1 MSSCAWCKRKIKQA
15 RTGRPRLYCSGACK
29 QHAYEQRRLAAIEQA
44 GREAGREQA
53 IEELR
58 GRTYLA

>member
-1 MSSCAWCKRKIKQA
+1 MGEIPSKCGWCDRRLDQPV
-15 RTGRPRLYCSGACK
+15 TGRPRKWCSRFCRQK
-29 QHAYEQRRLAAIEQA
+29 AYEQRRFETAEQ
-44 GREAGREQA
+44 AGREQA